1 MSFVIKVDT
10 DFVGELA
17 EQLANTHG
25 NIAAGVARG
34 VNAAAAVVREDSVS
48 QVVSQ
53 VNLTKTYVDPKLT
66 VAQNATPEKPVAVLS
81 VPTRGLSLAN
91 FDATQQSVANVWTEA
106 MFAEKFGSTKANVRP
121 NPKAPSM
128 PWTPRKGDPLR
139 KIQSGKKQAGITV
152 RIKTAGGTAAMPH
165 VFLMPMRGQNGKFG
179 VFGRPK
185 GGGKAKAK
193 YGPSVD
199 QVLKGVWRADEQTIA
214 EKLGDSVMSE
224 VSNEI
229 TKGLAK

>member
-121 NPKAPSM
+121 NPRAPSM

-152 RIKTAGGTAAMPH
+152 RIKTAGGTAVMPH

-199 QVLKGVWRADEQTIA
+199 QVLKGVWRDDEQTIA

-224 VSNEI
+224 LSNEI